1 MKALVLPKLGGW
13 QDLVVAD
20 VPAPEIRRPNEVRVL
35 VHTAGINH
43 LDLFILPGYQFQV
56 ADALVTNFHLPKS
69 TLLMLVSAL
78 AGVDVIRRAYAH
90 AVAARYRFFSYGDAM
105 FLTRDS
111 A

>member
-1 MKALVLPKLGGW
+1 MTPLESAARSGNLV
-13 QDLVVAD
+13 
-20 VPAPEIRRPNEVRVL
+20 
-35 VHTAGINH
+35 AGEAES
-43 LDLFILPGYQFQV
+43 DLFILPGYQFQV